1 MLSVELVVIF
11 YRHCVRAAVCPFV
24 AALVKSSLIET
35 IFTPSPV
42 GQRSTGIVV
51 TESVC
56 LSVYLSASISLELHT
71 RSSPNFLCVL
81 SEAVA
86 CLPLCRTDTDSKT
99 VNAGCLL
106 IN

>member
-11 YRHCVRAAVCPFV
+11 YRHCVRAAGCPFV

-56 LSVYLSASISLELHT
+56 LSICPRAYLWNYTPDLHQIFCACYLRPWLVYHYVELIQ
-71 RSSPNFLCVL
+71 
-81 SEAVA
+81 
-86 CLPLCRTDTDSKT
+86 T
-99 VNAGCLL
+99 VKL
-106 IN
+106 